1 MLDTLIDGLGDAWSA
16 IAVFVPKLIGFLV
29 ILFIGWL
36 IAKGV
41 SKALSMVL
49 TKLGFGRLLDKAGL
63 GSLTR
68 NSGIDP
74 IGIIVKIVYYFILLI
89 ALQWAFSVFGT
100 SNPVSGLLNQVIA
113 YLPRIAIAIVLVVV
127 AAAVAGVLRDLIRS
141 ALGNRP
147 FGPMLGTITFVF
159 VLALGSIAA
168 VNQLGIG
175 LAVTTPVLVTVLAT
189 IGGILV
195 VGVGG
200 GLIRPM
206 QNRWEGWLN
215 RAEREL
221 SDGSTRPTQQVPS
234 AADNQ
239 LS

>member
-1 MLDTLIDGLGDAWSA
+1 MDTLIQGLGDAWSA

-41 SKALSMVL
+41 SKALGAL
-49 TKLGFGRLLDKAGL
+49 LKRLGFGRLLDKAGL
-63 GSLTR
+63 GNLAR
-68 NSGIDP
+68 NSAVDP
-74 IGIIVKIVYYFILLI
+74 AGIIVKIVYYFILLI

-100 SNPVSGLLNQVIA
+100 NNPVSGLLNQVIA
-113 YLPRIAIAIVLVVV
+113 YLPRIAIAVVLIVV

-141 ALGNRP
+141 ALAGRP
-147 FGPMLGTITFVF
+147 FGPMVGTIVFAFV
-159 VLALGSIAA
+159 VALGVIAA

-175 LAVTTPVLVTVLAT
+175 LAVTTPVLVAVLAT

-206 QNRWEGWLN
+206 QSRWDNWLN

-221 SDGSTRPTQQVPS
+221 SEGSAPRTQEMPQTTGEQIP
-234 AADNQ
+234 
-239 LS
+239 